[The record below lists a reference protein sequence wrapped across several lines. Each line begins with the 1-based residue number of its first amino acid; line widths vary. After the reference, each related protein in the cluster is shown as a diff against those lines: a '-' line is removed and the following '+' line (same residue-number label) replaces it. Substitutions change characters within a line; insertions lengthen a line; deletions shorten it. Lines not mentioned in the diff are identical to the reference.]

1 MSSATTKRETATAGT
16 SGVPPA
22 IIDESAGD
30 FINLNRKSFSFTHH
44 LGNDALFAVPRLARL
59 AEHLWSKGA
68 GKVTFQAGNIT
79 PGTRW
84 EDAPKKRMSVIDA
97 INNISQSGCWVLLKG
112 VQDDAHYRDLML
124 SCFTEVEKLSGIA
137 LQKQV
142 SWMDA
147 YIFIASPES
156 VTPFHIDHE
165 CNCLMQ
171 IHGEKEITVF
181 DQDDRAVL
189 TDAEIERYY
198 VGELSAA
205 RFKEAAQQRG
215 IRYHLAPG
223 LGVHLPVRAPHW
235 VKNGSDYSVSFSV
248 HFFLHAEDRKA
259 RIYQLNHYL
268 RELQMKPTPPGRS
281 PLRDK
286 MKIGAVGLIGLG
298 SRARS
303 KAEVLRR
310 GVKRLDAISQV
321 AKRLVVR
328 NNGAGAETNH

>member
-1 MSSATTKRETATAGT
+1 MSGS
-16 SGVPPA
+16 
-22 IIDESAGD
+22 
-30 FINLNRKSFSFTHH
+30 
-44 LGNDALFAVPRLARL
+44 
-59 AEHLWSKGA
+59 
-68 GKVTFQAGNIT
+68 
-79 PGTRW
+79 
-84 EDAPKKRMSVIDA
+84 
-97 INNISQSGCWVLLKG
+97 
-112 VQDDAHYRDLML
+112 
-124 SCFTEVEKLSGIA
+124 A

-171 IHGEKEITVF
+171 IHGEKEITIF

-205 RFKEAAQQRG
+205 RFKEVAKQSG
-215 IRYHLAPG
+215 TRYHLAPG
-223 LGVHLPVRAPHW
+223 VGVHLPVRAPHW

-248 HFFLHAEDRKA
+248 HFFLHSEDRKA

-268 RELQMKPTPPGRS
+268 RELQMKPTPPGHS

-286 MKIGAVGLIGLG
+286 FKISAVGLIGLG

-310 GVKRLDAISQV
+310 GVKRLDTIAHV

-328 NNGAGAETNH
+328 SKGAELKTNH